1 MILLFFA
8 FPILDKEITL
18 PLLLEMDLPSR
29 VGDCYNVFGTVLL
42 CDKYGNKMSI
52 ISEDCRG
59 SPVRMTT
66 EVLKEWLGGEG
77 DGGVLGESHINSEKV
92 QTLTP
97 GQ

>member
-8 FPILDKEITL
+8 FPILDKELTL
-18 PLLLEMDLPSR
+18 PLLLEMDLPSQ
-29 VGDCYNVFGTVLL
+29 VGDCYNEFGTVLL
-42 CDKYGNKMSI
+42 RDKYGNKMSI

-59 SPVRMTT
+59 SPVKMTT
-66 EVLKEWLGGEG
+66 EVLKEWLRRKGIE
-77 DGGVLGESHINSEKV
+77 VSWESLISTLV